1 MDQITQ
7 KQEALEMPSYTL
19 GLDIGNASVGAALLG
34 EDKILG
40 LHVRTFDRAETAKD
54 GVSLN
59 LIRRES
65 RLTRRRIHRRSHRL
79 AMFRRFFHRLG
90 AIDSPTSEAFM
101 SSESPWQLRA
111 TGLDQLLESKQWVS
125 ALYHILKHRGFQS
138 NRKSE
143 VKSDEKAGQM
153 LSGVTR
159 NREML
164 TQSGLRTIGELI
176 ATHPEF
182 TQAKRNK
189 GGDYSHTVSRD
200 DLVIELGLL
209 FQCQRQF
216 GNIYATDAV
225 EDKVNELI
233 LNRQPTLSGER
244 LLNMLGNCTFE
255 PKEHRAPKASFS
267 AEQFVWFTKLN
278 NLRIIGDG
286 ESIGL
291 TNEQRNLLIE
301 MPFTQAKLTYKQVR
315 KALSLSEDHKFN
327 GLNYQTGDGAK
338 DPEVASLFEAKAYH
352 SIRKAYSGAGLDL
365 EWDKDK
371 SNEQTLNNIA
381 YALSVFKDDAESR
394 PWLLDRGISEPIIE
408 AILDL
413 SFSEFIRL
421 STKALNN
428 ILPHMRDGQRYDEA
442 VISAGYKHHSHF
454 KGGEKSKYLPQFE
467 DDFTTNPVVA
477 RALNQARK
485 LVNAI
490 VKKYGSPTAVHIEL
504 ARDLSRSFKD
514 RQTIT
519 KDQGAYQQTKA
530 GDITAFEELFG
541 FTPKGVDLAKWR
553 LYREQNG
560 QCAYT
565 QKPLAPYGD
574 ITQLFSPGQ
583 VEIDHALP
591 YSRSFNNSMNNK
603 VLVLT
608 VENRNKAN
616 RTPFEYL
623 NGGEES
629 TSWRNFEAWVKSNKS
644 YRIGKKNNLLRK
656 NFGSDSAQE
665 FRDRHLN
672 DTRYIC
678 KAFKGFIEQH
688 LQLSGEREVQRCVV
702 VSGQLTAY
710 LRARWGLL
718 KVRENGDLHHALD
731 AAVVA
736 ACSRS
741 MVKRLSDYSRKG
753 ELEHTRTQLPDPET
767 GEIVDIAALRKLEQ
781 QFPMP
786 WPVFRDELK
795 AKLSDNPHKP
805 ISEKLWLAHLLEDNV
820 QPVRVSRA
828 PTRRGLGAAH
838 QETIRSSR
846 FTDELKSHVKTPLS
860 NISLKDLPNV
870 VGYED
875 PRNHA
880 MIDAIK
886 KRLVEH
892 DDKSDKAF
900 ATPLYKPGK
909 DGGQGPLI
917 RSVKLLGTQKS
928 GIAIRQG
935 IANNGEMVRTDVFT
949 DGKKYFLVPVYVS
962 DAAKKELPNRAV
974 SAGKVESD
982 WTVMDETYQFLF
994 SLHKNDWIC
1003 VQGKPKTKPFAGYYA
1018 GLDRATG
1025 GISLWSHDRNQAEG
1039 KQGLYRSIGVKGA
1052 ENFTKYHIDLL
1063 GGLHKV
1069 QEETRQ
1075 PLGQH

>member
-7 KQEALEMPSYTL
+7 KQETLEMPSYAL
-19 GLDIGNASVGAALLG
+19 GLDIGIASVGAALLG

-65 RLTRRRIHRRSHRL
+65 RLTRRRNRRRSHRL

-90 AIDSPTSEAFM
+90 AIDSPTSEDFI
-101 SSESPWQLRA
+101 SRESPWQLRA
-111 TGLDQLLESKQWVS
+111 LGLDQVLESKQWVS

-164 TQSGLRTIGELI
+164 TESGLRTIGELI
-176 ATHPEF
+176 ATHPDF

-209 FQCQRQF
+209 FKCQREF
-216 GNIYATDAV
+216 GNIYATDAA
-225 EDKVNELI
+225 EAKVNELV

-255 PKEHRAPKASFS
+255 PQEHRAPKASFS

-301 MPFTQAKLTYKQVR
+301 MPFSQAKLTYKQVR
-315 KALSLSEDHKFN
+315 KALSLDEDHKFN
-327 GLNYQTGDGAK
+327 SLNYQTGDGAK

-352 SIRKAYSGAGLDL
+352 SIRKAYISAGLAL

-371 SNEQTLNNIA
+371 SNALTLNNIA

-394 PWLLDRGISEPIIE
+394 PWLLDRGVSKPIIE
-408 AILDL
+408 AVLDL

-442 VISAGYKHHSHF
+442 VISAGYQHHSHF
-454 KGGEKSKYLPQFE
+454 DSDEKSKYLPQFE

-485 LVNAI
+485 LVNAV
-490 VKKYGSPTAVHIEL
+490 VKKYGSPTSVHIEL
-504 ARDLSRSFKD
+504 ARDLSRSLRD
-514 RQTIT
+514 RQTIA

-530 GDITAFEELFG
+530 KDVTAFEELFG

-565 QKPLAPYGD
+565 QNPLAPYGD

-623 NGGEES
+623 NGEEES

-656 NFGSDSAQE
+656 NFGSEAAQE

-678 KAFKGFIEQH
+678 KAFKSFIEQH
-688 LQLSGEREVQRCVV
+688 LLLSGDVKQQRCVV

-753 ELEHTRTQLPDPET
+753 ELEHTRSQLPDPET

-820 QPVRVSRA
+820 KPVRVSRA

-838 QETIRSSR
+838 QETIRSAKLI
-846 FTDELKSHVKTPLS
+846 DELKSHVKTPITKLR
-860 NISLKDLPNV
+860 LKDLPNI

-880 MIDAIK
+880 MIEAIK
-886 KRLVEH
+886 ERLVEH
-892 DDKSDKAF
+892 NDKGDKAF
-900 ATPLYKPGK
+900 AFPLYKPGK
-909 DGGQGPLI
+909 DGIQGPLI
-917 RSVKLLGTQKS
+917 RSVKLISVQKS

-935 IANNGEMVRTDVFT
+935 IAKNGDMVRTDVFT
-949 DGKKYFLVPVYVS
+949 DGKKYFLVPIYVA

-982 WTVMDETYQFLF
+982 WTVMDEKYQFLF

-1003 VQGKPKTKPFAGYYA
+1003 VQGKPKTKPFSGYYA
-1018 GLDRATG
+1018 GLDRSKG
-1025 GISLWSHDRNQAEG
+1025 SIDFWSHDRNQAEG
-1039 KQGLYRSIGVKGA
+1039 IKGFYHGIGVKGA
-1052 ENFTKYHIDLL
+1052 ESFSKYHVDIL

>member
-1 MDQITQ
+1 MRKNTQ
-7 KQEALEMPSYTL
+7 KKVKMAMPSYTL
-19 GLDIGNASVGAALLG
+19 GLDIGNASVGAALLS

-65 RLTRRRIHRRSHRL
+65 RLTRRRIRRRSHRL

-90 AIDSPTSEAFM
+90 AISSPTIEAFN

-111 TGLDQLLESKQWVS
+111 TGLDRLLEHNQWIS

-143 VKSDEKAGQM
+143 VQTDEKAGQM

-159 NREML
+159 NRAML
-164 TQSGLRTIGELI
+164 AASGLRTIGELI
-176 ATHPEF
+176 ATHPDF

-200 DLVIELGLL
+200 DLVIELSLL
-209 FQCQRQF
+209 FKCQRAF
-216 GNIYATDAV
+216 GNVYATDEV
-225 EDKVNELI
+225 EAKVNELI
-233 LNRQPTLSGER
+233 LNRRPTLSGEE
-244 LLNMLGNCTFE
+244 LLDMLGRCTFE
-255 PKEHRAPKASFS
+255 PQEYRAPKASFS
-267 AEQFVWFTKLN
+267 AEKFVWFTKLN
-278 NLRIIGDG
+278 NLRIMGDG
-286 ESIGL
+286 VSIGL
-291 TNEQRNLLIE
+291 THEQRNLLIE
-301 MPFTQAKLTYKQVR
+301 MPFKQAKLTYKQAR
-315 KALSLSEDHKFN
+315 KALNLSDHHKFN
-327 GLNYQTGDGAK
+327 SLNYPPGDSAK

-352 SIRKAYSGAGLDL
+352 GIRKAYLSAGLAL

-371 SNEQTLNNIA
+371 SDELTLNNIA
-381 YALSVFKDDAESR
+381 YALSVFKDDSQSR
-394 PWLLDRGISEPIIE
+394 PWLLERGVSKPIIE
-408 AILDL
+408 AVLNL

-421 STKALNN
+421 SNKALSH
-428 ILPHMRDGQRYDEA
+428 ILPYMQDGQRYDEA
-442 VISAGYKHHSHF
+442 VISAGYQHHSHF
-454 KGGEKSKYLPQFE
+454 NSDKKSKYLPQF
-467 DDFTTNPVVA
+467 DDGFTTNPVVA

-490 VKKYGSPTAVHIEL
+490 VKEYGSPTAVHIEL

-514 RQTIT
+514 RKTIT
-519 KDQGAYQQTKA
+519 KDQDAYQQTKVK
-530 GDITAFEELFG
+530 DVTAFEELFG
-541 FTPKGVDLAKWR
+541 FIPKGVDLTKWR

-574 ITQLFSPGQ
+574 ISQIFAPGQ

-623 NGGEES
+623 NGAQES
-629 TSWRNFEAWVKSNKS
+629 PSWRHFEAWVQSNKS

-656 NFGSDSAQE
+656 NFGSDAAQE

-678 KAFKGFIEQH
+678 KAFKNFMEQH
-688 LQLSGEREVQRCVV
+688 LLLSGDVKQQRCVV

-718 KVRENGDLHHALD
+718 KVREDGDLHHALD

-741 MVKRLSDYSRKG
+741 MVKRLADYSRKG
-753 ELEHTRTQLPDPET
+753 ELEHTRSQLPDPET
-767 GEIVDIAALRKLEQ
+767 GEIIDIAALRKLEQ

-786 WPVFRDELK
+786 WPAFRDELK
-795 AKLSDNPHKP
+795 AKLSDNPQKP
-805 ISEKLWLAHLLEDNV
+805 ISETLWLGHLLEDNV

-828 PTRRGLGAAH
+828 PTRRSLGAAH
-838 QETIRSSR
+838 QETIRSAKLM
-846 FTDELKSHVKTPLS
+846 DELQSHVKTALT
-860 NISLKDLPNV
+860 NLRLKDLPKI

-880 MIDAIK
+880 MIQAIEA
-886 KRLVEH
+886 RLVEH
-892 DDKSDKAF
+892 NDKGDKAF
-900 ATPLYKPGK
+900 VLPLYKPGK
-909 DGGQGPLI
+909 DGSQGPLI
-917 RSVKLLGTQKS
+917 RSVKLISVQKS

-935 IANNGEMVRTDVFT
+935 IAKNGDMVRTDVFT
-949 DGKKYFLVPVYVS
+949 DGEKYFLVPIYVA
-962 DAAKKELPNRAV
+962 DTVKKELPNKAV
-974 SAGKVESD
+974 SSHKTESA
-982 WTVMDETYQFLF
+982 WVVMNENYQFLF
-994 SLHKNDWIC
+994 SLHKNDWVC
-1003 VQGKPKTKPFAGYYA
+1003 VQGKPTAKPLAGYYA
-1018 GLDRATG
+1018 GLDRHSG
-1025 GISLWSHDRNQAEG
+1025 GINLWSHDRNQAEG
-1039 KQGLYRSIGVKGA
+1039 KKGLYRGIGVKNVA
-1052 ENFTKYHIDLL
+1052 SFTKCHVDLL

-1069 QEETRQ
+1069 KEETRQ
-1075 PLGQH
+1075 PLGKQ